1 MKFISMLSFALL
13 TCMLAVCTA
22 NAQVRDTAALNS
34 GRWTVEGRADKITDK
49 ISHKLG
55 LSKDQSSKI
64 YDINEDIIRRKDEVK
79 KNASL
84 TKKDRMAQIKAL
96 DSERSQRFKT
106 VLTAGQY
113 KKWNDWEMNKKEHLE
128 QKMDKKKLRK
138 EIKNSQR

>member
-22 NAQVRDTAALNS
+22 NAQVRDTAVLNS